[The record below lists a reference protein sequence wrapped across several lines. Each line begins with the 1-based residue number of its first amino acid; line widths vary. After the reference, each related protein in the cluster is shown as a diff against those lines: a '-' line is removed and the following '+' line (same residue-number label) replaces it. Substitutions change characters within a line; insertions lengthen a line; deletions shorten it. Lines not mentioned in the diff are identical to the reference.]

1 LHPLLEQEGRVLV
14 KVVIGCP
21 VYNRGWILDEW
32 WQRSVL
38 DQRGPWDREVVFLYS
53 ESGDDTIYKL
63 ATFAEQGEVPV
74 TILYDKWARSE
85 EDNVGHFW
93 GTMPVYEKMAD
104 WRNRIKNTARESGAD
119 YFFSV
124 DSDILLPP
132 GALHSLWFSL
142 WEKRFEGAV
151 AIAPL
156 VNMGGH
162 VDVAGIWN
170 YMSWTEPPQ
179 ANRSTLPMPYTPF
192 RSDVIMAAM
201 LIDKQALD
209 VDWHPHEQGE
219 DLGWSYDLLTKGM
232 RAFVH
237 PGVVAEHRMVKR

>member
-124 DSDILLPP
+124 D
-132 GALHSLWFSL
+132 
-142 WEKRFEGAV
+142 
-151 AIAPL
+151 
-156 VNMGGH
+156 
-162 VDVAGIWN
+162 
-170 YMSWTEPPQ
+170 
-179 ANRSTLPMPYTPF
+179 
-192 RSDVIMAAM
+192 
-201 LIDKQALD
+201 
-209 VDWHPHEQGE
+209 WHPHEQGE